1 MKRKNNL
8 KSLFIAMVILD
19 VVAILN
25 LILQIYL
32 KDVSYPSY
40 LVLILSNIIVFAT
53 YKKNKKS

>member
-1 MKRKNNL
+1 
-8 KSLFIAMVILD
+8 MVILD